1 MASVSFLRATAWR
14 VPAFSE
20 RESKDAQLMPV
31 FSERESKCFQRLL
44 GWGGSSLVRAMTS
57 RVRTFWERESKGD
70 QVVLGQGALSFFLFS
85 GHSELPMPV
94 LCADPN
100 TQRKSYL

>member
-1 MASVSFLRATAWR
+1 MVCGALRPGRQKGNARPGLGSHA
-14 VPAFSE
+14 
-20 RESKDAQLMPV
+20 RE
-31 FSERESKCFQRLL
+31 QRL
-44 GWGGSSLVRAMTS
+44 TS

-100 TQRKSYL
+100 TQRKSYP